1 VLIGPDGRARLT
13 DFGIAR
19 HEDASTLTQAGQVVG
34 TLAYMAPE
42 IQRGDPATPRSDLY
56 SLGVLL
62 RACGGD
68 REPSL
73 VPLIERLSA
82 RDPAGRPASAAQ
94 ALTILANTG
103 ATPAEPDTDATQ
115 PLAATEPTA
124 VLTSGPPRQA
134 RARVGR
140 DRRLSARSLVATVA
154 VLSAVAIALTVS
166 LASRGSG
173 DRSPPATTQPGQ
185 TTQPP
190 SATGGQAAE
199 GGSPKPSTQP
209 EPDAPGVDCS
219 AIERQKKMLER
230 DKKAAEQAA
239 GDDKQAKE
247 RIKEQFEAE
256 KKTLEEHAKTC
267 E

>member
-1 VLIGPDGRARLT
+1 LLGALGHIHAGGVVHRDVKPANVLIGPDGRARLT

-124 VLTSGPPRQA
+124 ALTSGPPAGA
-134 RARVGR
+134 RGSGATEGSARGR
-140 DRRLSARSLVATVA
+140 SSPRSRCSARSL
-154 VLSAVAIALTVS
+154 
-166 LASRGSG
+166 SR
-173 DRSPPATTQPGQ
+173 
-185 TTQPP
+185 
-190 SATGGQAAE
+190 
-199 GGSPKPSTQP
+199 
-209 EPDAPGVDCS
+209 
-219 AIERQKKMLER
+219 
-230 DKKAAEQAA
+230 
-239 GDDKQAKE
+239 
-247 RIKEQFEAE
+247 
-256 KKTLEEHAKTC
+256 
-267 E
+267 